1 MSDISG
7 VQTRP
12 MKDNRLKVLIFCVG
26 LLFLYQT
33 LAPDDDGGF
42 FSQPSMPGEILEL
55 RSTFSSAF
63 NQAERVRGWV
73 SGGAGADGRAVSG

>member
-12 MKDNRLKVLIFCVG
+12 MKDNRLKALIFCVG

-33 LAPDDDGGF
+33 PAPDDDGGF
-42 FSQPSMPGEILEL
+42 FNQPSMPGDILEFG
-55 RSTFSSAF
+55 STFSSAF
-63 NQAERVRGWV
+63 NQAERVLGLA